1 MASIYKRN
9 DSKNFWWKCMRN
21 GKLIRESTGTEDEVE
36 ARRIMERRVREID
49 GKRLPK
55 LPRILLVDIE
65 TSPIECYTWTYWPN
79 FVDPMSQVI
88 KNKKGK
94 PKDWSILT
102 WAAKW
107 LFEDKVFFGQVS
119 TEEAIEHEDWSV
131 MHDLW
136 HLFEMADVIVA
147 HNGDKFDIRRINYRF
162 AINGYGPTSPF
173 QSIDTYKVA
182 QKAFGAPS
190 YKQDY
195 LNRDFGLKRKI
206 ETKFELWERCVT
218 GDQNALDEMLTYNK
232 GDIFGLED
240 LYMTLVPWIRG
251 PVNLS
256 MYVDND
262 KPYCPNCLSEEIK
275 TLAKPYRT
283 PAGSYEAY
291 RCMKC
296 GTIMRNRYTEK
307 TLDQR
312 RNSYL
317 PTAR

>member
-1 MASIYKRN
+1 MASVYRRGN
-9 DSKNFWWKCMRN
+9 VWWWKCVRN
-21 GKLIRESTGTEDEVE
+21 GKRIRETTRTSDKDE
-36 ARRIMERRVREID
+36 AIRFMERRVAEID
-49 GKRLPK
+49 GKSLPRLPRV
-55 LPRILLVDIE
+55 LILDIE

-88 KNKKGK
+88 KNSKGK

-107 LFEDKVFFGQVS
+107 LFDDEVFSGQVS
-119 TEEAIEHEDWSV
+119 TEEAIEHEDWSI
-131 MHDLW
+131 MKGLW
-136 HLFEMADVIVA
+136 DLFEEADVIVA
-147 HNGDKFDIRRINYRF
+147 HNGDKFDIRRVNYRF

-173 QSIDTYKVA
+173 QTIDTLKVA
-182 QKAFGAPS
+182 KKAFGAPS

-218 GDQNALDEMLTYNK
+218 GDSNALDEMLRYNQ
-232 GDIFGLED
+232 GDIFGLEE
-240 LYMTLVPWIRG
+240 LYLAIRPWIRG

-262 KPYCPNCLSEEIK
+262 RPFCPNCLSDNIK
-275 TLAKPYRT
+275 TLSKPYRT
-283 PAGSYEAY
+283 PAGEYESY

-296 GTIMRNRYTEK
+296 GAIMRNRYTDK
-307 TLDQR
+307 SLDDR